1 MQIDYVVTPTLLAP
15 AELSDDAVTRF
26 DRELKELLMGDP
38 VSIALDVSQLE
49 HVTSSH
55 IRLLWQAYHICLDA
69 GVTMELKSLSS
80 GLARVLKV
88 LDLYELLADDHESIH
103 QQLRRAVRIESGEIL
118 HTYVDE
124 FTVDSH
130 SIDEALE
137 GFLKFLRRF
146 TLSEVVIFE
155 LRTVFYE
162 VATNI
167 RLHAQM
173 GNQDLVVFSARVEGS
188 KLIMVFADSGVP
200 FDSKSSTVDFDPR
213 TVSKAEQTRG
223 FGLTLVRRLTDKMS
237 YSRLND
243 VINVLALEKKW
254 N

>member
-1 MQIDYVVTPTLLAP
+1 MQIDYVVTPTLLVP
-15 AELSDDAVTRF
+15 ADLSDDAVTRF
-26 DRELKELLMGDP
+26 DRGLKELLMGDP

-55 IRLLWQAYHICLDA
+55 IKLLWQAYHICLDA
-69 GVTMELKSLSS
+69 GVTMELKSLSP
-80 GLARVLKV
+80 GLVRVLKV
-88 LDLYELLADDHESIH
+88 LDLYELLADDHESIRP
-103 QQLRRAVRIESGEIL
+103 QLRKAVQIESGDIL

-124 FTVDSH
+124 FTVDSR

-146 TLSEVVIFE
+146 ALPEVVIFQ

-167 RLHAQM
+167 RSHAQM
-173 GNQDLVVFSARVEGS
+173 GDEDLVVFLARVEGS

-200 FDSKSSTVDFDPR
+200 FDSKGSTADFDPR
-213 TVSKAEQTRG
+213 TASRNGQTRG

-237 YSRLND
+237 YVRIND
-243 VINVLALEKKW
+243 VINVLTLEKKW
-254 N
+254 D